1 MSRRRGRELAMQMLF
16 QEEMGGS
23 SPAEVE
29 ELFWRCHRA
38 SEEVRRFATLLYRTA
53 NDQKASIDER
63 LSRFARN
70 WRLERLNPV
79 DRNILRT
86 AVAEFLAGV
95 SPRAV
100 IVDEAVEIARAYG
113 SDDRSVEFV
122 NGVLDAVLAELE
134 AK

>member
-1 MSRRRGRELAMQMLF
+1 MQMLF

>member
-16 QEEMGGS
+16 QEEMGGG

-38 SEEVRRFATLLYRTA
+38 SQEVRQFATLLYRTA
-53 NDQKASIDER
+53 NAEKASIDER

-113 SDDRSVEFV
+113 SDERSAEFV

>member
-1 MSRRRGRELAMQMLF
+1 LSRRRGRELAMQMLF